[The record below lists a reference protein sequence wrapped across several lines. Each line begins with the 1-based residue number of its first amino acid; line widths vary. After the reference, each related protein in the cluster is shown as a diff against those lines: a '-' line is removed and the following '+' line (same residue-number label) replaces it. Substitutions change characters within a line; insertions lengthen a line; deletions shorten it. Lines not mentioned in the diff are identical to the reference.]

1 MFDELLK
8 NPLVKKALSAGEER
22 VGKLVAAVLSNER
35 VMAGV
40 QSAVSS
46 AMNARAAVE
55 KGVKTA
61 MQAVNLPTTED
72 VAELK
77 KRLAELESIID
88 GLAARLERT
97 GEVATAEAPAAAEGE
112 GEGQGQGAGEGPG
125 EGEGEGEG
133 EGGSPRGGTV

>member
-1 MFDELLK
+1 MFDDLLK
-8 NPLVKKALSAGEER
+8 NPTLKKALAAGEER
-22 VGKLVAAVLSNER
+22 VGKAVAAVLGNEK

-40 QSAVSS
+40 QRAVSS
-46 AMNARAAVE
+46 ALEARAVVE

-88 GLAARLERT
+88 GLAARPRPAGPSGRGRQRLRDGG
-97 GEVATAEAPAAAEGE
+97 GEAGDSGPGPD
-112 GEGQGQGAGEGPG
+112 GQGAAHEDPG
-125 EGEGEGEG
+125 
-133 EGGSPRGGTV
+133 SKR